1 PLMKDVLYL
10 AWRYLAYHRI
20 KSAILI
26 AAITLIVFLP
36 VGLNVIVGQS
46 AEELTARAD
55 ATPLLVGAKGSPL
68 ELALNSLY
76 FETETPELTTHAEAS
91 RIAETGLAQPIPLY
105 VRFRSRQ
112 FPIVGTTLEYFDFRQ
127 LEFVEGRPMAV
138 LGECVLGSKV
148 AKELGIGIGD
158 AVVSSPESVF
168 DLAGVYPLKMK
179 VVGVLA
185 PSYTADDEAIFVDL
199 KTTWV
204 IEGLVHGHQD
214 LSQPEAAS
222 GVLKREGD
230 TITANASVVQFNEIT
245 EDNIDSF
252 HFHGDLSGYPISAI
266 IAVPEDQKSSTIL
279 MGRYE
284 GEEERSQIVQ
294 PITVMNELLDTILTI
309 QGFVVGAILLVA
321 IATLATAALV
331 FMLSLRLRRREIE
344 TMTKIGG
351 SKLHIGSLLTS
362 EVVAVLVAGVLFAG
376 GLTLVTSQFGAGII
390 RALLLS

>member
-1 PLMKDVLYL
+1 MKDVLYL

-26 AAITLIVFLP
+26 AAITLIVYLP

-76 FETETPELTTHAEAS
+76 FETETPELTTQAAAI

-105 VRFRSRQ
+105 VRFQSRRY
-112 FPIVGTTLEYFDFRQ
+112 PIVGTTLEYFDFRN
-127 LEFVEGRPMAV
+127 LSFTAGRPMAV
-138 LGECVLGSKV
+138 LGECVLG
-148 AKELGIGIGD
+148 AKAAEDLEVGIGGS
-158 AVVSSPESVF
+158 VVSSPESVF

-185 PSYTADDEAIFVDL
+185 PAYTADDEAVFVDV

-214 LSQPEAAS
+214 LSTPEAAS

-252 HFHGDLSGYPISAI
+252 HFHGDLSDYPISAI
-266 IAVPEDQKSSTIL
+266 IAVPNDQKSSTIL

-321 IATLATAALV
+321 ISTLATAALV

-351 SKLHIGSLLTS
+351 SKIHIGTLLAS
-362 EVVAVLVAGVLFAG
+362 EVVAVLVAGVLLAG
-376 GLTLVTSQFGAGII
+376 GLTLLTSRFGAGII

>member
-1 PLMKDVLYL
+1 MKDILYL

-68 ELALNSLY
+68 ELVLNSLY
-76 FETETPELTTHAEAS
+76 FETETPELTTYAEAT
-91 RIAETGLAQPIPLY
+91 RIGETDLAQAIPLY

-112 FPIVGTTLEYFDFRQ
+112 YPIVGTTLEYFDFRG
-127 LEFVEGRPMAV
+127 LDLAAGRPMAV
-138 LGECVLGSKV
+138 LGECVLGAKV
-148 AKELGIGIGD
+148 AEDLGAGIGGS
-158 AVVSSPESVF
+158 VVSSPESVF

-179 VVGVLA
+179 VAGVLA
-185 PSYTADDEAIFVDL
+185 PSFTADDEAIFVDL

-214 LSQPEAAS
+214 LSQAEAAA

-230 TITANASVVQFNEIT
+230 TITANASVVQYNEIT
-245 EDNIDSF
+245 EDNVDSF
-252 HFHGDLSGYPISAI
+252 HFHGDHSVYPISAI
-266 IAVPEDQKSSTIL
+266 IAVPHDQKSSTIL

-309 QGFVVGAILLVA
+309 QGFIVGAILLVA

-331 FMLSLRLRRREIE
+331 FLLSLRLRRREIE
-344 TMTKIGG
+344 TMSKIGG
-351 SKLHIGSLLTS
+351 SRLHIRTLLAS
-362 EVVAVLVAGVLFAG
+362 EVFAVLVTGVLLAA
-376 GLTLVTSQFGAGII
+376 GLTVLTSRFGAGII

>member
-1 PLMKDVLYL
+1 
-10 AWRYLAYHRI
+10 
-20 KSAILI
+20 
-26 AAITLIVFLP
+26 
-36 VGLNVIVGQS
+36 
-46 AEELTARAD
+46 
-55 ATPLLVGAKGSPL
+55 
-68 ELALNSLY
+68 
-76 FETETPELTTHAEAS
+76 
-91 RIAETGLAQPIPLY
+91 
-105 VRFRSRQ
+105 
-112 FPIVGTTLEYFDFRQ
+112 
-127 LEFVEGRPMAV
+127 
-138 LGECVLGSKV
+138 
-148 AKELGIGIGD
+148 
-158 AVVSSPESVF
+158 
-168 DLAGVYPLKMK
+168 MK

-185 PSYTADDEAIFVDL
+185 PSYTADDEAVIVDL

-252 HFHGDLSGYPISAI
+252 HFHGDLTGYPISAI
-266 IAVPEDQKSSTIL
+266 IAVPKDQKSSTIL

-351 SKLHIGSLLTS
+351 SRFHIGTLLTS
-362 EVVAVLVAGVLFAG
+362 EVVAVLVAGVLLAG
-376 GLTLVTSQFGAGII
+376 GLTVLTSQFGAGII

>member
-1 PLMKDVLYL
+1 MKDVLYL

-26 AAITLIVFLP
+26 AAITLIVYLP

-76 FETETPELTTHAEAS
+76 FETETPELTTQAAAI

-105 VRFRSRQ
+105 VRFQSRRY
-112 FPIVGTTLEYFDFRQ
+112 PIVGTTLEYFDFRN
-127 LEFVEGRPMAV
+127 LSFTAGRPMAV
-138 LGECVLGSKV
+138 LGECVLG
-148 AKELGIGIGD
+148 AKAAEDLEVGIGGS
-158 AVVSSPESVF
+158 VVSSPESVF
-168 DLAGVYPLKMK
+168 DLAGVDPRKMK

-185 PSYTADDEAIFVDL
+185 PSYTADDEAVFVDV

-214 LSQPEAAS
+214 LSTPEAAS

-245 EDNIDSF
+245 KDNIDSF
-252 HFHGDLSGYPISAI
+252 HFHGDLSDYPISAI
-266 IAVPEDQKSSTIL
+266 IAVPNDQKSSTIL

-294 PITVMNELLDTILTI
+294 PSTVMNELLDTILTI

-321 IATLATAALV
+321 ISTLATAALV

-351 SKLHIGSLLTS
+351 SKIHIGTLLAS
-362 EVVAVLVAGVLFAG
+362 EVVAVLVAGVLLAG
-376 GLTLVTSQFGAGII
+376 GLTVLTSRFGAGII

>member
-1 PLMKDVLYL
+1 VKDILYL

-26 AAITLIVFLP
+26 AAITLIVYLP

-76 FETETPELTTHAEAS
+76 FETETPDLTTQAEAI

-105 VRFRSRQ
+105 VRFQSRQ
-112 FPIVGTTLEYFDFRQ
+112 YPIVGTTLEYFDFRS
-127 LEFVEGRPMAV
+127 LEFVAGRPMAV
-138 LGECVLGSKV
+138 LGECVLGAKV
-148 AKELGIGIGD
+148 AEDLGVGIGGS
-158 AVVSSPESVF
+158 VVSSPESVF

-185 PSYTADDEAIFVDL
+185 PSYTADDEAVIVDL

-266 IAVPEDQKSSTIL
+266 IAVPKDQKSSTIL

-351 SKLHIGSLLTS
+351 SKSHIGTLLAS
-362 EVVAVLVAGVLFAG
+362 EVVAVLVAGVLLAG
-376 GLTLVTSQFGAGII
+376 GLTLLTSQFGAGII

>member
-1 PLMKDVLYL
+1 MKDVLYL

-26 AAITLIVFLP
+26 AAITLIVYLP

-76 FETETPELTTHAEAS
+76 FETETPELTTQAEAI

-105 VRFRSRQ
+105 VRFQSRQ

-127 LEFVEGRPMAV
+127 LDFVAGRPMAV
-138 LGECVLGSKV
+138 LGECVLG
-148 AKELGIGIGD
+148 AKAAEELDVGLGGS
-158 AVVSSPESVF
+158 VVSSPENVF

-185 PSYTADDEAIFVDL
+185 PSYTADDEAVFVDL

-214 LSQPEAAS
+214 LSTPEAAS

-252 HFHGDLSGYPISAI
+252 HFHGDHSDYPISAI
-266 IAVPEDQKSSTIL
+266 IAVPKDQKSSTIL

-351 SKLHIGSLLTS
+351 SKIHIGSLLAS
-362 EVVAVLVAGVLFAG
+362 EVVAVLVAGVLLAG
-376 GLTLVTSQFGAGII
+376 GLTLLTSQFGAGII

>member
-1 PLMKDVLYL
+1 MKDVLYL

-26 AAITLIVFLP
+26 AAITLIVYLP

-76 FETETPELTTHAEAS
+76 FETETPELTTQAEAI

-105 VRFRSRQ
+105 VRFQSRQ

-127 LEFVEGRPMAV
+127 LDFVAGRPMAV
-138 LGECVLGSKV
+138 LGECVLG
-148 AKELGIGIGD
+148 AKAAEELDVGLGGS
-158 AVVSSPESVF
+158 VVSSPESVF

-185 PSYTADDEAIFVDL
+185 PSYTADDEAVFVDL

-214 LSQPEAAS
+214 LSTPEAAS

-252 HFHGDLSGYPISAI
+252 HFHGDHSDYPISAI
-266 IAVPEDQKSSTIL
+266 IAVPNDEKSSTIL

-351 SKLHIGSLLTS
+351 SKIHIGSLLAS
-362 EVVAVLVAGVLFAG
+362 EVVAVLVAGVLLAG
-376 GLTLVTSQFGAGII
+376 GLTLLTSQFGAGII

>member
-1 PLMKDVLYL
+1 MKDILYL

-26 AAITLIVFLP
+26 AAITLIVYLP

-76 FETETPELTTHAEAS
+76 FETETPELTTQAEAI

-105 VRFRSRQ
+105 VRFQSRQ
-112 FPIVGTTLEYFDFRQ
+112 YPIVGTTLEYFDFRQ
-127 LEFVEGRPMAV
+127 LDFVAGRPMAV
-138 LGECVLGSKV
+138 LGECVLG
-148 AKELGIGIGD
+148 AMAAEDLGVGLGGS
-158 AVVSSPESVF
+158 VVSSPESVF
-168 DLAGVYPLKMK
+168 DQAGVYPLKMK

-185 PSYTADDEAIFVDL
+185 PSYTADDEAVFVDL

-252 HFHGDLSGYPISAI
+252 HFHGDHSDYPISAI
-266 IAVPEDQKSSTIL
+266 IAVPNDQKSSTIL

-294 PITVMNELLDTILTI
+294 PTTVMNELLDTILTI

-351 SKLHIGSLLTS
+351 SKIHIGSLLAS
-362 EVVAVLVAGVLFAG
+362 EVVAVLVAGVLLAG
-376 GLTLVTSQFGAGII
+376 GLTLLTSQFGAGII
-390 RALLLS
+390 RALLLG

>member
-1 PLMKDVLYL
+1 MKDILYL

-76 FETETPELTTHAEAS
+76 FETETPELTTQAEAI
-91 RIAETGLAQPIPLY
+91 RVAETGLAQPIPLY

-112 FPIVGTTLEYFDFRQ
+112 FPIVGTTLEYFDFRSLQ
-127 LEFVEGRPMAV
+127 FVAGRPMAV
-138 LGECVLGSKV
+138 LGECVLGAKV
-148 AKELGIGIGD
+148 AEDLGIGLGG

-185 PSYTADDEAIFVDL
+185 PSYTADDEAVIVDL

-214 LSQPEAAS
+214 LSTPEAAS
-222 GVLKREGD
+222 GVLKRAGD

-266 IAVPEDQKSSTIL
+266 IAVPNDQKSSTIL

-351 SKLHIGSLLTS
+351 SKAHIGSLLAS
-362 EVVAVLVAGVLFAG
+362 EVVAVLVAGVLLAG
-376 GLTLVTSQFGAGII
+376 GLTVLTSRFGAGII
-390 RALLLS
+390 RALLLG